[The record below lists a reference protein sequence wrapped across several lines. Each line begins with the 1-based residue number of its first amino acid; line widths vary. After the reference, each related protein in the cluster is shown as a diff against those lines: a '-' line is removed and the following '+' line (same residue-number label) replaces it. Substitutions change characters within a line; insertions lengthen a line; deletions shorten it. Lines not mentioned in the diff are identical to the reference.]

1 MFDQHYKKENPT
13 FTGIT
18 RGVGGFGFGA
28 DGGGGG
34 GGFVDK
40 DINLL
45 IKGKFGANGAPQTGA
60 SVATYWASAVQNY
73 YGGQKTNEY
82 VESDF
87 TRVGDGILKFTLG
100 AGVYR
105 ISARSADGSGSEH
118 WTGAYYQCDLT
129 LTSTLGM
136 LLLIPNHGLGSY
148 SAGGG
153 LFLIAGTD
161 YTSSSNRAILIIG
174 GGGGGYSSRNYSG
187 QPGSM
192 YNFLSGRRGP
202 NSGTNG
208 DYDGGAGWLNSY
220 NTEVYGGIG
229 GSYDYGRAKHFVQG
243 GRGGISQACSSSQ
256 YGGFGGGGGSCPAGA
271 GGHVGGYPG
280 TNSGG
285 AFGGGGG
292 TSYYNTSYSPAIISN
307 MLSIDTGSYSSSSAS
322 GETESMQGFFGI
334 YTK

>member
-105 ISARSADGSGSEH
+105 ISARSADGSGTEH

-136 LLLIPNHGLGSY
+136 LLLIPNHGLGNY

-161 YTSSSNRAILIIG
+161 YTDSTTNRAILIIG

-202 NSGTNG
+202 SSATTGA
-208 DYDGGAGWLNSY
+208 YDGGAGWLNNY

-243 GRGGISQACSSSQ
+243 GRGGISQACGGT